1 MLDPNKPSKW
11 WIMAVNIWKLCVHCG
26 WRNKYRIDPSSYE
39 HCWTSCWNKAW
50 KKFRLVWDL
59 NPGEQ
64 HLATILKCCQ
74 PFHFQD
80 LIYLVILLTVH
91 HAILVIP
98 IPISWEFGIGSAA
111 NPLLKF
117 FFILITCLL
126 DIVLIL
132 YGEILSWSLMGVK
145 GFTAASYETL
155 PSQIFFVNVLHF

>member
-1 MLDPNKPSKW
+1 MCTVVEETNIEL
-11 WIMAVNIWKLCVHCG
+11 ILAVMNTAELVVEIRPEKNSGLYGIWTHENNI
-26 WRNKYRIDPSSYE
+26 
-39 HCWTSCWNKAW
+39 
-50 KKFRLVWDL
+50 
-59 NPGEQ
+59 
-64 HLATILKCCQ
+64 LATILKCCQ

-132 YGEILSWSLMGVK
+132 YGEILSWSLMRVK
-145 GFTAASYETL
+145 GFTAASCETL